1 MPKLFEMIDRL
12 AKTFHFASDI
22 RTFSAQSPRARRRA
36 RSRLREPAFR
46 YLFGRA
52 RSLGRVEDKNISPV
66 VSTFSGSVAARGKK
80 GPREIASFPLSSD
93 FEFYHFPGSR
103 RLRDLFR
110 SGIFLFSG
118 TFCYSSFGSYFAR
131 KDFFELVDARLQI
144 EGTRDS
150 LPLHPARRPVL

>member
-1 MPKLFEMIDRL
+1 MIDRL

-52 RSLGRVEDKNISPV
+52 RSLGRVGQKHFASRFDLFRLSR
-66 VSTFSGSVAARGKK
+66 GAGKK

-103 RLRDLFR
+103 RLRDLF
-110 SGIFLFSG
+110 SLGNIFIQRNILLLVVWELF
-118 TFCYSSFGSYFAR
+118 C
-131 KDFFELVDARLQI
+131 
-144 EGTRDS
+144 
-150 LPLHPARRPVL
+150 P